1 MKNRVILDGGMGT
14 MLQAAGLG
22 LGERPDVF
30 GMKHPDVVE
39 RIQHSYVEA
48 GSQVL
53 YANTFGTNAH
63 KLEGTG
69 YTVEE
74 VISANIA
81 IAKRAAAGKAKVALD
96 VGPIGELLEP
106 LGMLSFEKA
115 YEIYAQ
121 VVRAGAACG
130 VDLII
135 FETMTDLYEVKAA
148 VLAAK
153 ENSDLP
159 VWTTMS
165 FEASG
170 RTFTGTT
177 VAAMALTMT
186 GLGVDALGI
195 NCSLGPEEIV
205 PLVEELR
212 SWTDLPIIV
221 KPNAG
226 LPDPA
231 TGEYSMGAEEFGKRM
246 AVFPAMGAS
255 IFGGCCGTNPDF
267 IRALAT
273 ELGEKDS
280 VDIEKFCRDTPA
292 EEEVKEDSGR
302 GESGLNDFF
311 VGRGTT
317 GPLKRKIYRG
327 ACSASQVA
335 KFGSLRPLSQNR
347 SAGEVQDAEQIQ
359 RAEAIQSAGRIQD
372 TGCILVIGERINPT
386 GKKRF
391 QQALREGDMN
401 YIMERAIE
409 QADAGAD
416 ILDIN
421 VGLPGIEEAEMMT
434 RVVKAVQSVVSLP
447 LQIDSSDPEAI
458 EAGLRVCNGRAI
470 VNSVNGEQEVLEKV
484 LPIVKKYGAAVVGLT
499 MDKGGIPE
507 TAKARIAIAERIVK
521 AAESY
526 GIPREDVLIDALT
539 LTISAQQRQAAETL
553 KAVRYIHEEM
563 GLHCVLGV
571 SNISFGLPERIHITA
586 SFLTQAMCCGLDFPI
601 VNPNQKEIMDMVF
614 SYRALSGEDVDS
626 AAYIERFA
634 GETVEKTM
642 PAASAA
648 AEMNIETAV
657 LKGLRQEVANLTEK
671 HLETMSEL
679 DVINQKLIPA
689 LDIVGEK
696 YEKQQIFL
704 PQLINA
710 ANAACAGF
718 DLIKTRIAGRGGESL
733 SKGKIVMATV
743 EGDIHDIGK
752 NIVRVVLE
760 NYGYQVIDL
769 GRDVPVEAVVEA
781 VLREDV
787 SLVGLSALMTTTVS
801 SMQKTIAALRESGH
815 SCKIFVGGAVLT
827 ESYAME
833 IGADYYAKD
842 AKASV
847 DIAKEVLG

>member
-81 IAKRAAAGKAKVALD
+81 VAKRAAAGKAKVALD

-159 VWTTMS
+159 IWTTMS

-177 VAAMALTMT
+177 VAAMALTLT

-195 NCSLGPEEIV
+195 NCSLGPEELV

-231 TGEYSMGAEEFGKRM
+231 TGEYSMGAEEFGKHM

-267 IRALAT
+267 IRALGTA
-273 ELGEKDS
+273 L
-280 VDIEKFCRDTPA
+280 A
-292 EEEVKEDSGR
+292 EEAGYRETGR
-302 GESGLNDFF
+302 LR
-311 VGRGTT
+311 RGV
-317 GPLKRKIYRG
+317 
-327 ACSASQVA
+327 CSASQVA
-335 KFGSLRPLSQNR
+335 RFGGIKDS
-347 SAGEVQDAEQIQ
+347 
-359 RAEAIQSAGRIQD
+359 GRIQD
-372 TGCILVIGERINPT
+372 SGRILVIGERINPT

-421 VGLPGIEEAEMMT
+421 VGLPGIEEAEMMA

-458 EAGLRVCNGRAI
+458 EAGLRACNGRAI

-553 KAVRYIHEEM
+553 KAVRYIREKM

-634 GETVEKTM
+634 GDAAEKAV
-642 PAASAA
+642 PAASVPT
-648 AEMNIETAV
+648 EMNIETAV
-657 LKGLRQEVANLTEK
+657 LKGLKQEVANLTEK

-781 VLREDV
+781 VLKENV

-815 SCKIFVGGAVLT
+815 PCKIFVGGAVLT

>member
-1 MKNRVILDGGMGT
+1 

-48 GSQVL
+48 GARVL

-74 VISANIA
+74 VVAANIA
-81 IAKRAAAGKAKVALD
+81 IARRAACGKAKVALD

-115 YEIYAQ
+115 YDIYAQ

-130 VDLII
+130 ADLVI

-177 VAAMALTMT
+177 VEAMALTLT
-186 GLGVDALGI
+186 GLGVDALGV
-195 NCSLGPEEIV
+195 NCSLGPKELV
-205 PLVEELR
+205 PLVKNLR
-212 SWTDLPIIV
+212 QWTDRPIIV

-231 TGEYSMGAEEFGKRM
+231 TGEYSMGPEEFGRCM
-246 AVFPAMGAS
+246 AVFPKLGAS

-267 IRALAT
+267 IRALADR
-273 ELGEKDS
+273 LGQEAESTGEEKA
-280 VDIEKFCRDTPA
+280 CRDACTAGDKA
-292 EEEVKEDSGR
+292 ENPGGREARQSDILAGEEAGR
-302 GESGLNDFF
+302 TGTDRLC
-311 VGRGTT
+311 RGV
-317 GPLKRKIYRG
+317 
-327 ACSASQVA
+327 CSASRVV
-335 KFGSLRPLSQNR
+335 KFGGIKDS
-347 SAGEVQDAEQIQ
+347 
-359 RAEAIQSAGRIQD
+359 GRIQD
-372 TGCILVIGERINPT
+372 SGRVLVIGERINPT

-391 QQALREGDMN
+391 QQALRDSDMN

-447 LQIDSSDPEAI
+447 LQIDSSDPEVI

-470 VNSVNGEQEVLEKV
+470 VNSVNGEEEVLEKV

-507 TAKARIAIAERIVK
+507 TAGARIEIAKRIVK
-521 AAESY
+521 AAESR

-539 LTISAQQRQAAETL
+539 LTISAQQSQAVETL
-553 KAVRYIHEEM
+553 KAVRYVHEEM

-601 VNPNQKEIMDMVF
+601 INPNQKEIMDMVF

-634 GETVEKTM
+634 G
-642 PAASAA
+642 AA
-648 AEMNIETAV
+648 AEKVICAVPGSTEMSIETAV
-657 LKGLRQEVANLTEK
+657 LKGLKQEVADRTERY
-671 HLETMSEL
+671 LETMSEL

-696 YEKQQIFL
+696 YERQQIFL

-718 DLIKTRIAGRGGESL
+718 DLIKTRIAGRGGENL
-733 SKGKIVMATV
+733 SRGKIVMATV

-769 GRDVPVEAVVEA
+769 GRDVPVETVVEA
-781 VLREDV
+781 VLRERV

-801 SMQKTIAALRESGH
+801 SMERTIAALRESGH
-815 SCKIFVGGAVLT
+815 SCKVFVGGAVLT
-827 ESYAME
+827 ESYALE

-847 DIAKEVLG
+847 DIAKKVLG

>member
-1 MKNRVILDGGMGT
+1 MMKKRVILDGGMGT

-30 GMKHPDVVE
+30 GMKHPEVVE
-39 RIQHSYVEA
+39 RVQRSYVEA

-74 VISANIA
+74 VVSANIA

-121 VVRAGAACG
+121 VVRAGASCG
-130 VDLII
+130 ADLII

-153 ENSDLP
+153 ENSELP

-177 VAAMALTMT
+177 VAAMALTLT

-195 NCSLGPEEIV
+195 NCSLGPEELV

-212 SWTDLPIIV
+212 YWTDLPIIV

-246 AVFPAMGAS
+246 AVFPKLGAS
-255 IFGGCCGTNPDF
+255 VFGGCCGTNPDF
-267 IRALAT
+267 IKALA
-273 ELGEKDS
+273 
-280 VDIEKFCRDTPA
+280 DTLAEADQAEA
-292 EEEVKEDSGR
+292 EETAGEEGSRQDISSEREKTGDVIERKLHR
-302 GESGLNDFF
+302 G
-311 VGRGTT
+311 V
-317 GPLKRKIYRG
+317 
-327 ACSASQVA
+327 CSASQVA
-335 KFGSLRPLSQNR
+335 KFGGRQNT
-347 SAGEVQDAEQIQ
+347 E
-359 RAEAIQSAGRIQD
+359 RIQD
-372 TGCILVIGERINPT
+372 SERILVIGERINPT

-458 EAGLRVCNGRAI
+458 EAGLRACNGRAI

-507 TAKARIAIAERIVK
+507 TAEARIAIAERIVK

-539 LTISAQQRQAAETL
+539 LTISAQQKQAAETL
-553 KAVRYIHEEM
+553 KAVRYIREVM

-601 VNPNQKEIMDMVF
+601 INPNQKEIMDMVF

-634 GETVEKTM
+634 GEAAEKAA
-642 PAASAA
+642 PASSAA
-648 AEMNIETAV
+648 AEMDIETAV
-657 LKGLRQEVANLTEK
+657 LKGLKQEVADLTEK

-679 DVINQKLIPA
+679 EVINRKLIPA
-689 LDIVGEK
+689 LDIVGDK

-718 DLIKTRIAGRGGESL
+718 DLIKTKIAARGGESL

-781 VLREDV
+781 VLKEEV

-801 SMQKTIAALRESGH
+801 SMQKTIAALRKSGH

-847 DIAKEVLG
+847 DIAKEVFQYCSGER

>member
-22 LGERPDVF
+22 LGDRPDVF

-81 IAKRAAAGKAKVALD
+81 VAKRAAAGKAKVALD

-159 VWTTMS
+159 IWTTMS

-177 VAAMALTMT
+177 VAAMALTLT

-195 NCSLGPEEIV
+195 NCSLGPEELV

-267 IRALAT
+267 IRALGTA
-273 ELGEKDS
+273 L
-280 VDIEKFCRDTPA
+280 
-292 EEEVKEDSGR
+292 EEEAVYRETGR
-302 GESGLNDFF
+302 LR
-311 VGRGTT
+311 RGV
-317 GPLKRKIYRG
+317 
-327 ACSASQVA
+327 CSANQVA
-335 KFGSLRPLSQNR
+335 EFGSLQPLYQDQ

-359 RAEAIQSAGRIQD
+359 RAEGIQGAGWIQD
-372 TGCILVIGERINPT
+372 SGRPQDSPRILVIGERINPT

-421 VGLPGIEEAEMMT
+421 VGLPGLEEAEMMA

-458 EAGLRVCNGRAI
+458 EAGLRACNGRAI

-553 KAVRYIHEEM
+553 KAVRYIREKM

-634 GETVEKTM
+634 GDAAEKAV
-642 PAASAA
+642 PAASVLT
-648 AEMNIETAV
+648 EMNIETAV
-657 LKGLRQEVANLTEK
+657 LKGLKQEVANLTEK

-679 DVINQKLIPA
+679 DVINRKLIPA

-760 NYGYQVIDL
+760 NYGYQAIDL

-781 VLREDV
+781 VLKENV

-815 SCKIFVGGAVLT
+815 PCKIFVGGAVLT

>member
-1 MKNRVILDGGMGT
+1 MKNRIILDGGMGT

-30 GMKHPDVVE
+30 GMQHPDVVE
-39 RIQHSYVEA
+39 RIQRRYVEA

-81 IAKRAAAGKAKVALD
+81 TAKRAAAGKAKVALD
-96 VGPIGELLEP
+96 VGPVGELLEP

-121 VVRAGAACG
+121 VVKAGAACG
-130 VDLII
+130 ADLII

-159 VWTTMS
+159 IWTTMS

-177 VAAMALTMT
+177 VAAMALTLS

-195 NCSLGPEEIV
+195 NCSLGPRELV
-205 PLVEELR
+205 PLVKELR
-212 SWTDLPIIV
+212 CWTDLPIIV

-231 TGEYSMGAEEFGKRM
+231 TGEYGMGPEEFGRCM
-246 AVFPAMGAS
+246 AEFPKLGAS
-255 IFGGCCGTNPDF
+255 VFGGCCGTNPDF
-267 IRALAT
+267 IKALADLPEEGPGEEGARANARTAGEEAGCAGTRALW
-273 ELGEKDS
+273 
-280 VDIEKFCRDTPA
+280 
-292 EEEVKEDSGR
+292 R
-302 GESGLNDFF
+302 G
-311 VGRGTT
+311 V
-317 GPLKRKIYRG
+317 
-327 ACSASQVA
+327 CSAGQVV
-335 KFGSLRPLSQNR
+335 KFGGLR
-347 SAGEVQDAEQIQ
+347 
-359 RAEAIQSAGRIQD
+359 
-372 TGCILVIGERINPT
+372 VIGERINPT

-391 QQALREGDMN
+391 QQALRDNDMN

-421 VGLPGIEEAEMMT
+421 VGLPGIEEAEMMA
-434 RVVKAVQSVVSLP
+434 RVVKAVQSVVSVP

-458 EAGLRVCNGRAI
+458 EAGLRACNGRAI
-470 VNSVNGEQEVLEKV
+470 VNSVNGEREVLEKV
-484 LPIVKKYGAAVVGLT
+484 LPIVKKYGAAVVGLA
-499 MDKGGIPE
+499 MDRGGIPDSAE
-507 TAKARIAIAERIVK
+507 ARIAIAKRIVE

-526 GIPREDVLIDALT
+526 GIPREDVLIDCLT

-553 KAVRYIHEEM
+553 KAVRYVHEEM

-634 GETVEKTM
+634 DAAKEKAA
-642 PAASAA
+642 PAVSTQTD
-648 AEMNIETAV
+648 METAV
-657 LKGLRQEVANLTEK
+657 LKGLKQEVADLTKK

-769 GRDVPVEAVVEA
+769 GRDVPVNTVVEA
-781 VLREDV
+781 VLKENV

-801 SMQKTIAALRESGH
+801 SMQRTIAALRESGH
-815 SCKIFVGGAVLT
+815 PCKVFVGGAVLT

>member
-1 MKNRVILDGGMGT
+1 MREIHSYRSRTEACALIMRRSIGMERETVMNNRVILDGGMGT

-48 GSQVL
+48 GAQVL

-81 IAKRAAAGKAKVALD
+81 IAKRAAAGEAKVALD

-115 YEIYAQ
+115 YEIYVQ

-148 VLAAK
+148 GLAAK
-153 ENSDLP
+153 ENCDLP
-159 VWTTMS
+159 IWTTMS

-177 VAAMALTMT
+177 VAAMALTLT

-195 NCSLGPEEIV
+195 NCSLGPEEVV

-212 SWTDLPIIV
+212 KWTDLPIIV

-231 TGEYSMGAEEFGKRM
+231 TGEYSMGAEEFGERM

-267 IRALAT
+267 IRALVAR
-273 ELGEKDS
+273 LAPRKAA
-280 VDIEKFCRDTPA
+280 VP
-292 EEEVKEDSGR
+292 EETGLSSRIRR
-302 GESGLNDFF
+302 G
-311 VGRGTT
+311 V
-317 GPLKRKIYRG
+317 
-327 ACSASQVA
+327 CSASQVA
-335 KFGSLRPLSQNR
+335 EFGSLQPLCQDR
-347 SAGEVQDAEQIQ
+347 SAGEMQDAEQIQ
-359 RAEAIQSAGRIQD
+359 RAKEIQSEGWIQDPPGIQNAGKIRDTGRIQD
-372 TGCILVIGERINPT
+372 SPRILVIGERINPT

-447 LQIDSSDPEAI
+447 LQIDSSNPEAI
-458 EAGLRVCNGRAI
+458 EAGLRACNGRAI
-470 VNSVNGEQEVLEKV
+470 VNSVNGEKEVLEKV

-507 TAKARIAIAERIVK
+507 TAEARIAIAKRIVE
-521 AAESY
+521 AAESC

-539 LTISAQQRQAAETL
+539 LTISAQQKQAAETL
-553 KAVRYIHEEM
+553 KAVRYIHEKM

-601 VNPNQKEIMDMVF
+601 VNPNQKEIMDMIVSF
-614 SYRALSGEDVDS
+614 RALSGEDVDS

-634 GETVEKTM
+634 GETSEKAT

-657 LKGLRQEVANLTEK
+657 IKGLKQEVANLTEK
-671 HLETMSEL
+671 YLETMSEL

-696 YEKQQIFL
+696 YERQQIFL

-718 DLIKTRIAGRGGESL
+718 DLIKTKIAGRGGESL

-743 EGDIHDIGK
+743 EGDIHDIG
-752 NIVRVVLE
+752 
-760 NYGYQVIDL
+760 
-769 GRDVPVEAVVEA
+769 
-781 VLREDV
+781 
-787 SLVGLSALMTTTVS
+787 
-801 SMQKTIAALRESGH
+801 
-815 SCKIFVGGAVLT
+815 
-827 ESYAME
+827 
-833 IGADYYAKD
+833 
-842 AKASV
+842 
-847 DIAKEVLG
+847 

>member
-81 IAKRAAAGKAKVALD
+81 VAKRAAAGKAKVALD

-159 VWTTMS
+159 IWTTMS

-177 VAAMALTMT
+177 VAAMALTLT

-195 NCSLGPEEIV
+195 NCSLGPEELV

-231 TGEYSMGAEEFGKRM
+231 TGEYSMGAEEFGKHM

-267 IRALAT
+267 IRALGTA
-273 ELGEKDS
+273 L
-280 VDIEKFCRDTPA
+280 A
-292 EEEVKEDSGR
+292 EEAGYRETDRLRR
-302 GESGLNDFF
+302 G
-311 VGRGTT
+311 V
-317 GPLKRKIYRG
+317 
-327 ACSASQVA
+327 CSANQVA
-335 KFGSLRPLSQNR
+335 EFGSLQPLYQDQC
-347 SAGEVQDAEQIQ
+347 AGEVQDAEQIQ
-359 RAEAIQSAGRIQD
+359 RAEGIQGAGWIQD
-372 TGCILVIGERINPT
+372 SGRPQDSPRILVIGERINPT

-421 VGLPGIEEAEMMT
+421 VGLPGLEEAEMMA

-458 EAGLRVCNGRAI
+458 EAGLRACNGRAI
-470 VNSVNGEQEVLEKV
+470 VNSVNGEQEVLGKV

-553 KAVRYIHEEM
+553 KAVRYIREKM

-634 GETVEKTM
+634 GDAVEKAV
-642 PAASAA
+642 PAASVPT
-648 AEMNIETAV
+648 EMNIETAV
-657 LKGLRQEVANLTEK
+657 LKGLKQEVANLTEK

-781 VLREDV
+781 VLKEDV

-815 SCKIFVGGAVLT
+815 FCKIFVGGAVLT

>member
-1 MKNRVILDGGMGT
+1 MRGCRAAILFSCLRGSVGYAILSLSKRITTEGAEEMRVMQRENSGKDRIILDGGMGT

-30 GMKHPDVVE
+30 GMQHPDVVE
-39 RIQHSYVEA
+39 RIQRSYVEA
-48 GSQVL
+48 GSQIL

-69 YTVEE
+69 YGVEE

-81 IAKRAAAGKAKVALD
+81 IARKAAGGRAKVALD

-121 VVRAGAACG
+121 VVRAGAASG

-135 FETMTDLYEVKAA
+135 FETMTDLYEVRAA

-153 ENSDLP
+153 ENCDLP

-177 VAAMALTMT
+177 VAAMALTLT

-195 NCSLGPEEIV
+195 NCSLGPKELV
-205 PLVEELR
+205 PLVRELR
-212 SWTDLPIIV
+212 QWTDLPLIV

-231 TGEYSMGAEEFGKRM
+231 TGEYNMGAEEFGRCM
-246 AVFPAMGAS
+246 EEFPRLGAS

-267 IRALAT
+267 IRELAKLT
-273 ELGEKDS
+273 ELPEQKGSGEERARRDEMPRLRRGVCSAGQVAEFGDLWAPGRDRDS
-280 VDIEKFCRDTPA
+280 ARMQD
-292 EEEVKEDSGR
+292 
-302 GESGLNDFF
+302 
-311 VGRGTT
+311 VGR
-317 GPLKRKIYRG
+317 
-327 ACSASQVA
+327 V
-335 KFGSLRPLSQNR
+335 
-347 SAGEVQDAEQIQ
+347 
-359 RAEAIQSAGRIQD
+359 
-372 TGCILVIGERINPT
+372 LVIGERINPT

-391 QQALREGDMN
+391 QQALRDGDMN

-434 RVVKAVQSVVSLP
+434 RVVKAVQSVVTLP
-447 LQIDSSDPEAI
+447 LQIDSSDPAAI

-470 VNSVNGEQEVLEKV
+470 VNSVNGEPEVLEKI

-507 TAKARIAIAERIVK
+507 TAQGRIDIAKRILD
-521 AAESY
+521 AALDY

-553 KAVRYIHEEM
+553 KAVRYVHDVM

-571 SNISFGLPERIHITA
+571 SNISFGLPERLHITA

-601 VNPNQKEIMDMVF
+601 INPNQKEIMDMIF
-614 SYRALSGEDVDS
+614 SYRALSGEDVDC

-634 GETVEKTM
+634 GEVSEKVTAVSS
-642 PAASAA
+642 P
-648 AEMNIETAV
+648 EMTIESAV
-657 LKGLRQEVANLTEK
+657 LKGLKQEVANLTEQC
-671 HLETMSEL
+671 LETMSEL

-689 LDIVGEK
+689 LDVVGEK

-733 SKGKIVMATV
+733 SKGKIILATV

-769 GRDVPVEAVVEA
+769 GRDVPVQNVVEA
-781 VLREDV
+781 VQREQV

-815 SCKIFVGGAVLT
+815 PCKIFVGGAVLT
-827 ESYAME
+827 EQYAME
-833 IGADYYAKD
+833 IGADFYAKD

>member
-1 MKNRVILDGGMGT
+1 MMKKRVILDGGMGT

-30 GMKHPDVVE
+30 GMKHPEVVE
-39 RIQHSYVEA
+39 RVQRSYVEA

-81 IAKRAAAGKAKVALD
+81 IAKRATDGKAKVALD

-121 VVRAGAACG
+121 VVKAGAACG

-159 VWTTMS
+159 IWTTMS
-165 FEASG
+165 FETSG

-177 VAAMALTMT
+177 VAAMALTLT

-212 SWTDLPIIV
+212 GWTDLPIIV

-231 TGEYSMGAEEFGKRM
+231 TGEYSMGPEEFGKRM
-246 AVFPAMGAS
+246 AAFPKLGAS
-255 IFGGCCGTNPDF
+255 VFGGCCGTNPDF
-267 IRALAT
+267 IRALAA
-273 ELGEKDS
+273 ELA
-280 VDIEKFCRDTPA
+280 A
-292 EEEVKEDSGR
+292 EETVASGEMRPGGENPQNEQEARGVGKEEYR
-302 GESGLNDFF
+302 
-311 VGRGTT
+311 RGTGKT
-317 GPLKRKIYRG
+317 GREEVCFAESKLRRG
-327 ACSASQVA
+327 VCSASQVA
-335 KFGSLRPLSQNR
+335 EFGGIPDSSR
-347 SAGEVQDAEQIQ
+347 
-359 RAEAIQSAGRIQD
+359 
-372 TGCILVIGERINPT
+372 ILVIGERINPT

-458 EAGLRVCNGRAI
+458 EAGLRACNGRAI

-507 TAKARIAIAERIVK
+507 TAEARIAIAERIVK

-539 LTISAQQRQAAETL
+539 LTISAQQKQAAETL
-553 KAVRYIHEEM
+553 KAVRYIHEKM

-571 SNISFGLPERIHITA
+571 SNISFGLPERIHITS

-614 SYRALSGEDVDS
+614 SYRALSGEDTDS

-634 GETVEKTM
+634 GEVSEKAM
-642 PAASAA
+642 SAVPVA
-648 AEMNIETAV
+648 AEINIETAV
-657 LKGLRQEVANLTEK
+657 LKGLKQEVANLTEK
-671 HLETMSEL
+671 HLDTMSEL
-679 DVINQKLIPA
+679 DVINLKLIPA

-718 DLIKTRIAGRGGESL
+718 DLIKSRIAARGGESL

-769 GRDVPVEAVVEA
+769 GRDVPVDAVVEA

-801 SMQKTIAALRESGH
+801 SMQKTIAALRLSGH
-815 SCKIFVGGAVLT
+815 PCKVFVGGAVLT

>member
-1 MKNRVILDGGMGT
+1 MEMKQILRTLCAVGAPSG
-14 MLQAAGLG
+14 
-22 LGERPDVF
+22 F
-30 GMKHPDVVE
+30 
-39 RIQHSYVEA
+39 
-48 GSQVL
+48 
-53 YANTFGTNAH
+53 
-63 KLEGTG
+63 EG
-69 YTVEE
+69 
-74 VISANIA
+74 
-81 IAKRAAAGKAKVALD
+81 
-96 VGPIGELLEP
+96 P
-106 LGMLSFEKA
+106 
-115 YEIYAQ
+115 
-121 VVRAGAACG
+121 
-130 VDLII
+130 
-135 FETMTDLYEVKAA
+135 A

-153 ENSDLP
+153 ENTDLP
-159 VWTTMS
+159 VWATMS

-177 VAAMALTMT
+177 VAAMALTLT
-186 GLGVDALGI
+186 GLSVDALGI
-195 NCSLGPEEIV
+195 NCSLGPRELV
-205 PLVEELR
+205 PLVKELR
-212 SWTDLPIIV
+212 QWTDLPLIV

-231 TGEYSMGAEEFGKRM
+231 TGEYSMGPEEFGACM
-246 AVFPAMGAS
+246 AEFPGLGAS
-255 IFGGCCGTNPDF
+255 VFGGCCGTNPEF
-267 IRALAT
+267 IRV
-273 ELGEKDS
+273 LGNLPGQEEVQQSVDLSGNGAGRAAAGRLRRGVCSAGQVAEFGGLQGSGRIKDS
-280 VDIEKFCRDTPA
+280 ERV
-292 EEEVKEDSGR
+292 
-302 GESGLNDFF
+302 
-311 VGRGTT
+311 
-317 GPLKRKIYRG
+317 
-327 ACSASQVA
+327 
-335 KFGSLRPLSQNR
+335 
-347 SAGEVQDAEQIQ
+347 
-359 RAEAIQSAGRIQD
+359 
-372 TGCILVIGERINPT
+372 LVIGERINPT

-391 QQALREGDMN
+391 QQALRDGDMN

-409 QADAGAD
+409 QADAGVD

-421 VGLPGIEEAEMMT
+421 VGLPGIQEAEMMT
-434 RVVKAVQSVVSLP
+434 KVVKAVQSVVSLP

-458 EAGLRVCNGRAI
+458 EAGLRACSGRAI
-470 VNSVNGEQEVLEKV
+470 VNSVNGEPEVLEKV

-507 TAKARIAIAERIVK
+507 TAEARIEIAERIVK
-521 AAESY
+521 AAESF

-539 LTISAQQRQAAETL
+539 LTISAQQSQAAETL
-553 KAVRYIHEEM
+553 KAVRHIHDVM

-601 VNPNQKEIMDMVF
+601 INPNQKEIMDMVF
-614 SYRALSGEDVDS
+614 SYRALSGEDVDC

-634 GETVEKTM
+634 KETTEKTTIVSS
-642 PAASAA
+642 P
-648 AEMNIETAV
+648 EMTIETAV
-657 LKGLRQEVANLTEK
+657 LKGLKQEVANLTEK

-718 DLIKTRIAGRGGESL
+718 DLIRTRMAGSGGENL

-769 GRDVPVEAVVEA
+769 GRDVPVDTVVEA
-781 VLREDV
+781 VLRENV

-801 SMQKTIAALRESGH
+801 SMQKTIAALRKSGH
-815 SCKIFVGGAVLT
+815 PCKIFVGGAVLT
-827 ESYAME
+827 ENYAME

-847 DIAKEVLG
+847 DIAREVLG

>member
-81 IAKRAAAGKAKVALD
+81 VAKRAAAGKAKVALD

-159 VWTTMS
+159 IWTTMS

-177 VAAMALTMT
+177 VAAMALTLT

-195 NCSLGPEEIV
+195 NCSLGPEELV

-267 IRALAT
+267 IRALGTA
-273 ELGEKDS
+273 L
-280 VDIEKFCRDTPA
+280 
-292 EEEVKEDSGR
+292 EEEAVYRETGR
-302 GESGLNDFF
+302 LR
-311 VGRGTT
+311 RGV
-317 GPLKRKIYRG
+317 
-327 ACSASQVA
+327 CSANQVA
-335 KFGSLRPLSQNR
+335 EFGSLQTLYQDQ

-359 RAEAIQSAGRIQD
+359 RAEGIRSAGGIKDMGRIQD
-372 TGCILVIGERINPT
+372 SPRILVIGERINPT

-458 EAGLRVCNGRAI
+458 EAGLRACNGRAI
-470 VNSVNGEQEVLEKV
+470 VNSVNGEKEVLEKV

-507 TAKARIAIAERIVK
+507 IAEARIAIAERIVE

-539 LTISAQQRQAAETL
+539 LTISAQQKQAAETL
-553 KAVRYIHEEM
+553 KAVRYIREKM

-601 VNPNQKEIMDMVF
+601 VNPNQKEIMDMVAAF
-614 SYRALSGEDVDS
+614 RALSGEDVDS

-634 GETVEKTM
+634 GETAEKAM
-642 PAASAA
+642 PAAFAA

-657 LKGLRQEVANLTEK
+657 IKGLKQEVANLTEK

-689 LDIVGEK
+689 LDIVGDK

-781 VLREDV
+781 VLKENV

-801 SMQKTIAALRESGH
+801 SMQRTIAALRESGH
-815 SCKIFVGGAVLT
+815 PCKIFVGGAVLT

>member
-1 MKNRVILDGGMGT
+1 MMKKRVILDGGMGT

-30 GMKHPDVVE
+30 GMKHPEVVE
-39 RIQHSYVEA
+39 RVQRSYVEA

-74 VISANIA
+74 VVSANIA

-121 VVRAGAACG
+121 VVRAGASCG
-130 VDLII
+130 ADLII

-153 ENSDLP
+153 ENSELP

-177 VAAMALTMT
+177 VAAMALTLT

-195 NCSLGPEEIV
+195 NCSLGPEELV

-212 SWTDLPIIV
+212 YWTDLPIIV

-246 AVFPAMGAS
+246 AVFPKLGAS
-255 IFGGCCGTNPDF
+255 VFGGCCGTNPDF
-267 IRALAT
+267 IKALA
-273 ELGEKDS
+273 
-280 VDIEKFCRDTPA
+280 DTLAEA
-292 EEEVKEDSGR
+292 EETAGEEGSRQDISSEREKTGDVIERKLHR
-302 GESGLNDFF
+302 G
-311 VGRGTT
+311 V
-317 GPLKRKIYRG
+317 
-327 ACSASQVA
+327 CSASQVA
-335 KFGSLRPLSQNR
+335 KFGGRQNT
-347 SAGEVQDAEQIQ
+347 E
-359 RAEAIQSAGRIQD
+359 RIQD
-372 TGCILVIGERINPT
+372 SERILVIGERINPT

-458 EAGLRVCNGRAI
+458 EAGLRACNGRAI

-507 TAKARIAIAERIVK
+507 TAEARIAIAERIVK

-539 LTISAQQRQAAETL
+539 LTISAQQKQAAETL
-553 KAVRYIHEEM
+553 KAVRYIREVM

-601 VNPNQKEIMDMVF
+601 INPNQKEIMDMVF

-634 GETVEKTM
+634 GEAAEKAA
-642 PAASAA
+642 PASSAA
-648 AEMNIETAV
+648 AEMDIETAV
-657 LKGLRQEVANLTEK
+657 LKGLKQEVADLTEK

-679 DVINQKLIPA
+679 EVINRKLIPA
-689 LDIVGEK
+689 LDIVGDK

-718 DLIKTRIAGRGGESL
+718 DLIKTKIAARGGESL

-781 VLREDV
+781 VLKEEV

-801 SMQKTIAALRESGH
+801 SMQKTIAALRKSGH

-847 DIAKEVLG
+847 DIAKEVFQYCSGER